1 VKGLITAQALTSL
14 GLSAITLGVA
24 IVWTLIGVLVPLNGY
39 GDSQANPLLLGYVAL
54 ALAANVTLLGVVN
67 AAIARKWW
75 PHRRGGVATGVA
87 VAALVTMAFALV
99 PLAGL
104 GLAHLRSL
112 TP

>member
-1 VKGLITAQALTSL
+1 MKGLVAAQALTSL

-24 IVWTLIGVLVPLNGY
+24 VVWTLFAVLVPLNGY
-39 GDSQANPLLLGYVAL
+39 SEAQANPVLLAYVAA
-54 ALAANVTLLGVVN
+54 ALAANVALLGIVN
-67 AAIARKWW
+67 RAIARKWW

-87 VAALVTMAFALV
+87 VAALVTMGFALV

-112 TP
+112 VP